1 MSYERRHLEVWPDFA
16 RKQKKVGIHV
26 PVKIRKGKTMLIEMI
41 MDGLKISL
49 PDTRVIRTEAEQI
62 VAVDDWY
69 GKSLCVDGLARA
81 VKPELYNQVEIS
93 ASESPELPDIFIGVL
108 TQKQWDSLQLAGF
121 LTVQDFINAD
131 AKALKGV
138 DGVGM
143 GTVKQVKDALSE
155 VVVPNERTHASD
167 TDTDDDDEVIV
178 EDLEELTP

>member
-1 MSYERRHLEVWPDFA
+1 MDPERRHLEVWSDFA
-16 RKQKKVGIHV
+16 RKQNKAGINV
-26 PVKIRKGKTMLIEMI
+26 PVEIRKGKTMLIEMI
-41 MDGLKISL
+41 VDGLKIAL

-62 VAVDDWY
+62 VAVEDWY

-93 ASESPELPDIFIGVL
+93 ASESLELPDIFRGVL

-143 GTVKQVKDALSE
+143 GTIKKVKAALSE
-155 VVVPNERTHASD
+155 VAIPNERTHASD
-167 TDTDDDDEVIV
+167 VDDDDDDVVV